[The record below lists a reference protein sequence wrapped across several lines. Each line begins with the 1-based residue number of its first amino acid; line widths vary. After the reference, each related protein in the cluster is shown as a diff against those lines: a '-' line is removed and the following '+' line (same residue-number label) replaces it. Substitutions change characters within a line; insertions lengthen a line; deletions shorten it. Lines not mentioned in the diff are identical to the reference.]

1 MFVRSFDKE
10 ANPNNT
16 WNNATLGSFKN
27 DVWEWN
33 IAASCRVT
41 LVSVRILV
49 EILENT
55 RWHETIDLWEQ
66 SGFSELESLVYIV
79 SVFIFMEDHEG

>member
-10 ANPNNT
+10 ANPNNK

-33 IAASCRVT
+33 IAASCWVT
-41 LVSVRILV
+41 LVSVKILV

-55 RWHETIDLWEQ
+55 RWHETIDFWEQ
-66 SGFSELESLVYIV
+66 SGFSELERLVYIV